1 MKKAL
6 FTVALIAI
14 IGSLSAQTT
23 EAEKNLKTQSKDTLD
38 GWKTGGVISLNLTQV
53 SLTNWS
59 AGGENSLS
67 VNGILS
73 LFANLKKGNSTWDNS
88 LDLSYGM
95 LQQGDGDPRKTDDKI
110 DFTSKYGQK
119 AFKNWYYAGLVN
131 FKSQMAPGY
140 NFPDDSTEISNF
152 MAPAYVL
159 GAIGMDYKPSE
170 VFTFFISPLTMKMTI
185 VNDQNLADEGAYG
198 VEEAQYDD
206 FGVQTKKGLT
216 TRSEYGGYLRALF
229 KKDIM
234 KNVNLQSK
242 LELFSN
248 YTEEPTNIDVNWE
261 VLISMKVNK
270 FISATISTQLLY
282 DDDIDIAVD
291 KNNDGIIDA
300 VGPRTQFKEVLGV
313 GLSYKF

>member
-73 LFANLKKGNSTWDNS
+73 LFANLKKGNSNWDNS

-185 VNDQNLADEGAYG
+185 VNDKVLADAGAYG
-198 VEEAQYDD
+198 VEAAEYDD